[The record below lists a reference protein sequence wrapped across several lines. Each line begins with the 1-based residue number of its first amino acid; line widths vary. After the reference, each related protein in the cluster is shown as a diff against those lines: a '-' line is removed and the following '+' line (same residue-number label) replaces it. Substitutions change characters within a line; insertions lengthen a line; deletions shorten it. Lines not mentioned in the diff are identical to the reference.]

1 MRFLDGRTRASW
13 CHREAG
19 RVQDGLALRFLVG
32 IGTDPL
38 RRDTDLDV
46 LGDPVLAPDY
56 DRDVCDG
63 GNDRPGFGPN
73 HRPRPHVRHRAPA
86 ALPRRV
92 RRGEDRLPAL
102 FNVFNA

>member
-1 MRFLDGRTRASW
+1 MRFLDSRTRASW

-73 HRPRPHVRHRAPA
+73 HAVGRLSGNAVLNRKTIIVYS
-86 ALPRRV
+86 
-92 RRGEDRLPAL
+92 GEGCNPKEE
-102 FNVFNA
+102 VP